1 MNVILLERIR
11 NLGDLGENVRVAPG
25 FARNY
30 LFPQEKAVPA
40 TKDNQAKFEA
50 KRAEL
55 QKAAVENLQKAQK
68 RADAIAGL
76 YSVTIIAKS
85 GDEGKLYGSIGT
97 SDIAHALTNAGVE
110 VHKSEIRLSSGALR
124 QVGEHEVQLQLHSD
138 VVASI
143 KIIIEAE

>member
-1 MNVILLERIR
+1 MNVILLERMR
-11 NLGDLGENVRVAPG
+11 NLGDLGETVRVAPG

-55 QKAAVENLQKAQK
+55 QKAAAENLQKAQQ
-68 RADAIAGL
+68 RADAVAGL
-76 YSVTIIAKS
+76 YSVTIVAKS

-110 VHKSEIRLSSGALR
+110 VNKSEIRLPSGALR

-138 VVASI
+138 VITSI